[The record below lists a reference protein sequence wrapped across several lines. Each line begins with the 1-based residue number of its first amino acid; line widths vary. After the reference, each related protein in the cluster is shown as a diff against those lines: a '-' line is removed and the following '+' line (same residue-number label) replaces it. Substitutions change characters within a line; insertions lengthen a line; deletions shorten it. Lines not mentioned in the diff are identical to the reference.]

1 MCWYSAEHSGHQL
14 RNAEAGERLCIR
26 QMHGNSRWVVLEKA
40 AVNRSPQPVCLLDG
54 TSVLFRPSEAEQTV
68 HGIDPEAEAVFRML
82 SNPKRDVFEYSNGLR
97 VEVNSLPTGLAFD
110 VMTVPGQAGFPAL
123 LAGTEQPAEE
133 LVASGARDQPR
144 ESMLTRVRRL
154 F

>member
-26 QMHGNSRWVVLEKA
+26 QMHGSFRWVVSEKD

-68 HGIDPEAEAVFRML
+68 HGIAPETEAVFRML
-82 SNPKRDVFEYSNGLR
+82 INPKRDVFEYGSGLQ
-97 VEVNSLPTGLAFD
+97 VEVNSLPVGLAFD
-110 VMTVPGQAGFPAL
+110 VMMVPGQAGFPAL
-123 LAGTEQPAEE
+123 PADTEQPAEE
-133 LVASGARDQPR
+133 LVASGSRGQPR
-144 ESMLTRVRRL
+144 ESVLTRVRRL